1 MNFKKLLPL
10 EKNYFLILLLVWAI
24 VQAFLLY
31 RYGIV
36 TNNEA
41 VKYIRE
47 ANNFSTGK
55 SFSENKYIFYS
66 VYIFIHVFF
75 KWIGF
80 EVKGVYLFQLLLNL
94 ISLICFYKTLSF
106 ISKKNVIAFIG
117 SFLLIICFPWQYWT
131 VCLYTESFFC
141 SGIIILIY
149 CLFGNNR
156 LIFKYILSSLLL
168 VVLIFSRPTGILLV
182 PAFMF
187 YIFCKLINRKK
198 KPLAFL
204 LATGMIVVFI
214 CLLYYEMNSA
224 ASYNFIKPFVQHNII
239 CDVPDS
245 TFGSL
250 NENYSGNINSVISFV
265 KENPFEFCR
274 LCFKRFISF
283 WSLTRSFYTS
293 IHNWLLRLFFYPLY

>member
-1 MNFKKLLPL
+1 
-10 EKNYFLILLLVWAI
+10 
-24 VQAFLLY
+24 
-31 RYGIV
+31 
-36 TNNEA
+36 
-41 VKYIRE
+41 
-47 ANNFSTGK
+47 
-55 SFSENKYIFYS
+55 
-66 VYIFIHVFF
+66 
-75 KWIGF
+75 
-80 EVKGVYLFQLLLNL
+80 
-94 ISLICFYKTLSF
+94 
-106 ISKKNVIAFIG
+106 
-117 SFLLIICFPWQYWT
+117 
-131 VCLYTESFFC
+131 
-141 SGIIILIY
+141 
-149 CLFGNNR
+149 
-156 LIFKYILSSLLL
+156 
-168 VVLIFSRPTGILLV
+168 
-182 PAFMF
+182 MF

-204 LATGMIVVFI
+204 LATGMAVGFI

-293 IHNWLLRLFFYPLY
+293 IHNWLLRLFFYPLYLFAIVGFVRLWNKYKQMATFCFITIAVFTLSVMLTCDEWSSRFIMPILPIIIFFAAQGIFVSTRKLIRKDFRSTAAHF